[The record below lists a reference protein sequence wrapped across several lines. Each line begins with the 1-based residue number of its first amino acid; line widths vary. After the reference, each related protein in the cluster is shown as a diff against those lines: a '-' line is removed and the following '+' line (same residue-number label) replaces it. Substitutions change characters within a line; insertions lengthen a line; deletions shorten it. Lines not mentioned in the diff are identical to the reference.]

1 MKTYYI
7 FLCVLCLSI
16 TSCDVNDLPVKRD
29 VLTSHNMKIFPEKP
43 TSSDV
48 IRLII
53 YDDCKYNVLSKNE
66 RTGQSIYIEKQFNS
80 MMKWPCVQQ
89 NDTILIGKLPSGLYN
104 VNYTL
109 IDISQQP
116 PMDISLEFSFQLG
129 VAK

>member
-1 MKTYYI
+1 MCILY
-7 FLCVLCLSI
+7 LSVS
-16 TSCDVNDLPVKRD
+16 SCDVNDVQIRRD
-29 VLTSHNMKIFPEKP
+29 VLASHNMKVFPEKP

-48 IRLII
+48 ILLVI
-53 YDDCKYNVLSKNE
+53 YDDCTYNILSKNK
-66 RTGQSIYIEKQFNS
+66 RTEQTIDIEKQFNS

-89 NDTILIGKLPSGLYN
+89 NDTILIGKLPQGSYN

-116 PMDISLEFSFQLG
+116 PLDISLSFTFQLG